1 VPSPAVA
8 DNGRPVRAKICGL
21 TRAQDA
27 AVAVAAGADYLGVVF
42 AGGPRRV
49 TAQVAAEVRQAAGV
63 VPVFGVYGEQSVD
76 EILRITR
83 AAGLA
88 GVQLHGTHR
97 PEEASR
103 LRAEGL
109 HVWRVVRL
117 AGPDDLGLL
126 HESVVEADAVLVEP
140 RVAHAAGGTGIALD
154 HALAC
159 EARTRLAGATMVLAG
174 GLTPETVAAA
184 VALVRPDI
192 VDVSSG
198 VEYLPG
204 IKDPHKIAR
213 FLEAVVGHSAIS

>member
-1 VPSPAVA
+1 MPSPVVA

-42 AGGPRRV
+42 AGGPRGV
-49 TAQVAAEVRQAAGV
+49 TAQGAAEVRAAAGG
-63 VPVFGVYGEQSVD
+63 VPVFGVFGEQAVD
-76 EILRITR
+76 EILRVSR

-88 GVQLHGTHR
+88 GAQLHGTYR
-97 PEEASR
+97 PEDAAR

-109 HVWRVVRL
+109 RVWRVVRL

-126 HESVVEADAVLVEP
+126 RESAAEADAVLVEP
-140 RVAHAAGGTGIALD
+140 RVPHATGGTGITLD
-154 HALAC
+154 QALAC

-174 GLTPETVAAA
+174 GLTHKTVAVA

-198 VEYLPG
+198 VESLPG
-204 IKDPHKIAR
+204 IKDPDKIAR

>member
-1 VPSPAVA
+1 
-8 DNGRPVRAKICGL
+8 VRVKICGL

-49 TAQVAAEVRQAAGV
+49 TPQAAAEVRAAAGGV
-63 VPVFGVYGEQSVD
+63 TVFGVFGDQAVD
-76 EILRITR
+76 EILRIGGT
-83 AAGLA
+83 AGLGGA
-88 GVQLHGTHR
+88 QLHGTYR
-97 PEEASR
+97 TEDASR

-109 HVWRVVRL
+109 RVWRVARL
-117 AGPDDLGLL
+117 AG
-126 HESVVEADAVLVEP
+126 SDAILVEP
-140 RVAHAAGGTGIALD
+140 WAAHATGGTGIALD
-154 HALAC
+154 HALAR
-159 EARTRLAGATMVLAG
+159 EARARLADATMVLAG

-198 VEYLPG
+198 VERLPG

>member
-1 VPSPAVA
+1 VA
-8 DNGRPVRAKICGL
+8 ADGRPVRAKICGL
-21 TRAQDA
+21 TRARDA

-42 AGGPRRV
+42 AGGPRGV
-49 TAQVAAEVRQAAGV
+49 TVQGAAEVAQAAGV
-63 VPVFGVYGEQSVD
+63 VPVFGVFGEQSVD
-76 EILRITR
+76 EILRMTH
-83 AAGLA
+83 AAGLGGA
-88 GVQLHGTHR
+88 QLHGSHR
-97 PEEASR
+97 PEDASR

-109 HVWRVVRL
+109 RVWRVVRL

-126 HESVVEADAVLVEP
+126 RESVVEADAVLVEP
-140 RVAHAAGGTGIALD
+140 RVAHATGGTGIALD

-159 EARTRLAGATMVLAG
+159 EARTRLAGATMALAG

-198 VEYLPG
+198 VERLPG